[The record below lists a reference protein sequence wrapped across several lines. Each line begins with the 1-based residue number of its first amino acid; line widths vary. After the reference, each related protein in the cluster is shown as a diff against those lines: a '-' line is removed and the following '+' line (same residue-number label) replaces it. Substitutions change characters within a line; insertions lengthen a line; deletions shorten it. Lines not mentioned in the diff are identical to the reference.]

1 MADAHTIDVTYL
13 LNSGFLVRVD
23 NVLLIFDDFDDPAG
37 VVPQAIEKGGY
48 TKVYFLSSH
57 AHFDHFSPHI
67 AQFAAEATRYILSK
81 DIRNVPGAARI
92 PRDKVVWMPIYD
104 VWHDDTIAV
113 TSFSSTDEGT
123 SFLVETRGRRI
134 FHAGDFNWWDWIGD
148 TAENRK
154 LAENGFRKQMKRLK
168 GLSFDLAFFPVDGRL
183 ETSMDRGAK
192 EFCAETYP
200 DALVT
205 MHSVGYPVWRP
216 PADFFLPGR
225 EIPVWSPRISGET
238 QSF

>member
-13 LNSGFLVRVD
+13 LNSGFLVHVD
-23 NVLLIFDDFDDPAG
+23 DVLLIFDDFDDPAG
-37 VVPQAIEKGGY
+37 VVPQALKKGGY
-48 TKVYFLSSH
+48 
-57 AHFDHFSPHI
+57 
-67 AQFAAEATRYILSK
+67 ILSA
-81 DIRNVPGAARI
+81 DIRSVPGASRI
-92 PRDKVVWMPIYD
+92 PQDKVVWMPIYD
-104 VWHDDTIAV
+104 AWQDDTIAV

-134 FHAGDFNWWDWIGD
+134 FHAGDFNWWDWLGD

-183 ETSMDRGAK
+183 EASMDRGAK
-192 EFCAETYP
+192 EFCAETNP
-200 DALVT
+200 GALVT
-205 MHSVGYPVWRP
+205 MHSVGYPAWQP
-216 PADFFLPGR
+216 PANFFAPGR
-225 EIPVWSPRISGET
+225 EIPVWSPRISGEM